1 MRNLK
6 TSLIAVLIVPVF
18 AFGAMAF
25 DHHEGDDKAK
35 KKAAHM
41 AMVKEKCAK
50 AEDPKACMEA
60 AKAAKAAKME
70 AKKAAKMPAAAQE

>member
-6 TSLIAVLIVPVF
+6 TSLIAVLAVPAF

-25 DHHEGDDKAK
+25 DHHEGDEKAK

-41 AMVKEKCAK
+41 AKMKEKCAK
-50 AEDPKACMEA
+50 ADDAEKCMA
-60 AKAAKAAKME
+60 DMKAAMKMKKME
-70 AKKAAKMPAAAQE
+70 KKKDKE